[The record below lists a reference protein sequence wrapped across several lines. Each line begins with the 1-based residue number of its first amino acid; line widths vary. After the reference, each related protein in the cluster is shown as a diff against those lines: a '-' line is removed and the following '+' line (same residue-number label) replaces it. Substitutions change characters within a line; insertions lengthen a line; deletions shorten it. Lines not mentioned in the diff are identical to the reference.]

1 MSGEGGLPVAAA
13 SFGVIEN
20 CFVGSSRRPNS
31 TRRALEFAARSVP
44 ALHFQL
50 KHEHPVV
57 AIERP
62 DLTVQYIPLSWTD
75 RASPNPHQ
83 LGQPDGARLSGLA
96 LLEVVAL
103 LAQAR
108 DENNCHGGVN
118 Q

>member
-1 MSGEGGLPVAAA
+1 LCGQK
-13 SFGVIEN
+13 
-20 CFVGSSRRPNS
+20 
-31 TRRALEFAARSVP
+31 VP

-75 RASPNPHQ
+75 RASPNSHQ
-83 LGQPDGARLSGLA
+83 LGQGNGARLSGLA

-103 LAQAR
+103 LAQAK
-108 DENNCHGGVN
+108 DQDNCDGGVN
-118 Q
+118 P